1 MTRTLVGLYF
11 SGGDCL
17 GAAAAS
23 YTDRATVRAV
33 QQALR
38 DVAASVPAGVR
49 RNALNP
55 GALDG
60 LWGSDT
66 SAAVRAFQ
74 AETVGR
80 EATGK
85 IDDWVLAALGVT
97 RKAGGKIA
105 EYRGYSYTAETP
117 PVARLPKSFPHGVQP
132 EGVSVPQSG
141 CVPSPVPPSNG
152 GSAPSPSSG
161 GGALDDRGFIKQKKP
176 SSNLLLALLVGG
188 GAALAA
194 GLAWWGFVPK
204 KASVGV
210 RSA

>member
-60 LWGSDT
+60 VWGPKTRS
-66 SAAVRAFQ
+66 AVRAFQ
-74 AETVGR
+74 VESHR
-80 EATGK
+80 EATDQ
-85 IDDWVLAALGVT
+85 IDDWVLAALGIT

-105 EYRGYSYTAETP
+105 DYRGYGYTTETP
-117 PVARLPKSFPHGVQP
+117 PAATGLPESSDG
-132 EGVSVPQSG
+132 
-141 CVPSPVPPSNG
+141 SPP
-152 GSAPSPSSG
+152 SG
-161 GGALDDRGFIKQKKP
+161 GGALDERGFVKQKKLT
-176 SSNLLLALLVGG
+176 SSTLFTALLVGG

-194 GLAWWGFVPK
+194 GLAWWGFAPK
-204 KASVGV
+204 RSV
-210 RSA
+210 